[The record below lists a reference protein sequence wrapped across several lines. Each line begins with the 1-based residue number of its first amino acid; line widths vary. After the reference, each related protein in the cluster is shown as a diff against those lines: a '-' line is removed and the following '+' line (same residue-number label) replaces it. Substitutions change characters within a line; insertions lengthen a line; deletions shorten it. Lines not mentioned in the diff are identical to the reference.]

1 MVLGDLV
8 SRLSHLRSK
17 KMVMYRNQNSFPD
30 LQSLSLHQHL
40 MKKELRGKIREDVRG
55 LHHNLGFLRR
65 SLVELILRYSQL
77 EQDPMAI
84 LEESPRSKSRT
95 LVNPYKG
102 SQLNCSAHGL

>member
-1 MVLGDLV
+1 
-8 SRLSHLRSK
+8 
-17 KMVMYRNQNSFPD
+17 
-30 LQSLSLHQHL
+30 

-65 SLVELILRYSQL
+65 SLVELIFRYSQL

-95 LVNPYKG
+95 LVNRLQKMSLINMPKAFKDRVRVVDG
-102 SQLNCSAHGL
+102 VGGEGFDKVRHIPSIIL